1 MFLNPLLLILHF
13 YVEFIC
19 DMAFLFICIFHTLY
33 EICASLNEKKM
44 ENKNEEEVWSLNV
57 ARGFN
62 TPFFPNEN
70 DNLIIYPYELA
81 AL

>member
-1 MFLNPLLLILHF
+1 MWSLYAIWRFF
-13 YVEFIC
+13 SFVF
-19 DMAFLFICIFHTLY
+19 FHTLY
-33 EICASLNEKKM
+33 EICAPLNETKKM
-44 ENKNEEEVWSLNV
+44 ENKNDEEVWSLNV